1 MELTGK
7 DIEWIARGLAAETIR
22 AYMRDGKGLVTVIH
36 RVGVNPYTG
45 SLTYGS
51 NAMAIVGNAPAIVV
65 DENLSADGTRYWF
78 AHMLAHYLAATERV
92 CGAEPLRPSGRVE
105 CGDGSRENGGVES
118 LADLF
123 ARELCRAGRCA
134 ALARHLPG
142 FSSPNSFRYN
152 GIVHKEQGKEPK

>member
-22 AYMRDGKGLVTVIH
+22 AYMRDGKGLVTVIR
-36 RVGVNPYTG
+36 RVGVNPYTGRLPRGVHG

-65 DENLSADGTRYWF
+65 DENLSADGTWYWF

-123 ARELCRAGRCA
+123 ARELCRAVRVGVR
-134 ALARHLPG
+134 R
-142 FSSPNSFRYN
+142 
-152 GIVHKEQGKEPK
+152 